1 MQAGLSPARQ
11 PRVRHR
17 HELRA
22 LTYVMLD
29 QANGGILRN
38 LNREGV
44 AVQAVAAVP
53 VGQKVRV
60 RFELPSPRL
69 RVESQGEVL
78 WSRPSGQC
86 GIRFVDLPPRLGRR
100 IDEWIFGDLLGG
112 FPLHMSFAASGSP
125 TVTGSLLGV
134 PAHEDGLLVSPK
146 PVKVIE
152 LPPRPMA
159 SQATVTAGSLAS
171 SSSLASAELDW
182 LSQPLSTKGITWAVN
197 TLAVVAAVLLF
208 VLVFLSVTREP
219 PRWPI
224 AMLAGTALFV
234 AASYWGFFRIFGG
247 SSPGARLARLVGCE
261 GKESES
267 GDTRF
272 R

>member
-22 LTYVMLD
+22 LTYVLLD

-38 LNREGV
+38 LSREGV

-78 WSRPSGQC
+78 WSRSSGQC

-112 FPLHMSFAASGSP
+112 FPLHLSSAASSTP
-125 TVTGSLLGV
+125 TVTGSLLGI
-134 PAHEDGLLVSPK
+134 PAHEDGLLVSPT

-152 LPPRPMA
+152 LPSRPLPPEP
-159 SQATVTAGSLAS
+159 TARAE
-171 SSSLASAELDW
+171 SLASAELDW
-182 LSQPLSTKGITWAVN
+182 LSQPLSTKGISWAVN

-219 PRWPI
+219 PRWPV
-224 AMLAGTALFV
+224 AMLAGTVLLM
-234 AASYWGFFRIFGG
+234 AAFYWAFFKIFGG
-247 SSPGARLARLVGCE
+247 SSPGARLARLVGYE
-261 GKESES
+261 GKEKEAS
-267 GDTRF
+267 DTRF

>member
-38 LNREGV
+38 LTREGV

-78 WSRPSGQC
+78 WSRSSGQC
-86 GIRFVDLPPRLGRR
+86 GIRFVDLPPRLSRR

-112 FPLHMSFAASGSP
+112 FPLNMSTAAASGSRA
-125 TVTGSLLGV
+125 VTGSLLG
-134 PAHEDGLLVSPK
+134 AAAQEDGLLVSPT

-152 LPPRPMA
+152 LPPRPTLIEGA
-159 SQATVTAGSLAS
+159 VKAE
-171 SSSLASAELDW
+171 SLASAELDW

-208 VLVFLSVTREP
+208 VLVFLSVNREP
-219 PRWPI
+219 PRWPV
-224 AMLAGTALFV
+224 AMLAGAALFM
-234 AASYWGFFRIFGG
+234 AAFYWGFFKIFGG
-247 SSPGARLARLVGCE
+247 GSPGARLARLVGYE
-261 GKESES
+261 AKEKEA
-267 GDTRF
+267 GDARF